1 MEETIAAI
9 ATPLAM
15 GGISVIRISG
25 ETAFAAAERIFL
37 AVSGKKPAQ
46 MKGYSAAYGSLFTAD
61 EKREFLDNGIIT
73 VFHAPHSYTGE
84 DVVEISCHGGIL
96 ITREVLRNILLSGAR
111 LALPGEFTK
120 RAFLNGKLDLTQAE
134 AISDLISSTS
144 RQAMRISGGQA
155 QGSLHRRIEKG
166 RKTLTAL
173 IGRLA
178 VWADYPEEDVEE
190 IDPQAFLED
199 LTALE
204 NDLARLIAEYDT
216 GCMLKNGVRTVIVGK
231 PNVGKSTLMNLLSR
245 QEKSIVTDIPGTTR
259 DVVEDTI
266 VLHDVVLHLSDTAGI
281 RDTDDLVESFGV
293 KRAIERLDTA
303 QLILAIYD
311 YSQPLSKEDFDIM
324 EQIGEKPAIAIVNKN
339 DLEERIDLKTI
350 REHFEQVIC
359 ISAQDEE
366 SFQIVEKAITAALK
380 LHDIDP
386 SLGMIANERQL
397 DCVFRAKNAVSQ
409 GAQALKTGVTYDAVT
424 VLLEEALQAL
434 LELTGDSVSE
444 EVVHQVFSNFC
455 VGK

>member
-1 MEETIAAI
+1 M
-9 ATPLAM
+9 
-15 GGISVIRISG
+15 IRISG
-25 ETAFAAAERIFL
+25 KTAFAAAEKVFC
-37 AVSGKKPAQ
+37 AVNGRTPAQ
-46 MKGYSAAYGSLFTAD
+46 MKGYTAAYGSLFTAG
-61 EKREFLDNGIIT
+61 EKREFLDNGILT

-134 AISDLISSTS
+134 AVSDLISSTS

-155 QGSLHRRIEKG
+155 QGSLHRRIAQG

-173 IGRLA
+173 IGHLA

-190 IDPQAFLED
+190 IDPQEFLRD

-216 GCMLKNGVRTVIVGK
+216 GCMLKNGVQTVIVGK

-259 DVVEDTI
+259 DVVEDTV
-266 VLHDVVLHLSDTAGI
+266 VLNDVVLHLSDTAGI
-281 RDTDDLVESFGV
+281 RETDDLVESFGV
-293 KRAIERLDTA
+293 KRAMERLDAA
-303 QLILAIYD
+303 QLILVIYD
-311 YSQPLSKEDFDIM
+311 YSRPLSKEDFEIM
-324 EQIGEKPAIAIVNKN
+324 EQIGDKPAVAIVNKT
-339 DLEERIDLKTI
+339 DLDEKIDLDPIKA
-350 REHFEQVIC
+350 HFEQVIC
-359 ISAQDEE
+359 ISAKEEE
-366 SFQIVEKAITAALK
+366 SLSTVEKAISSALK
-380 LHDIDP
+380 LRNIDP
-386 SLGMIANERQL
+386 SLGMIANERQF
-397 DCVFRAKNAVSQ
+397 DCVNRAKNAVSE
-409 GAQALKTGVTYDAVT
+409 GAAALRGGVTYDAVT

-434 LELTGDSVSE
+434 LELTGESVSE